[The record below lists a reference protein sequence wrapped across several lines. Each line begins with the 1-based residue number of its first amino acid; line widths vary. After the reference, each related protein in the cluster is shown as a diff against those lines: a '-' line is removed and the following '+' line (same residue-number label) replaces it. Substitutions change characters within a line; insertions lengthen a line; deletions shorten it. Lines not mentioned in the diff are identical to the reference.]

1 MQCITIFPFQR
12 IVAIQISKDE
22 FIKLLMK
29 SRKQIKYLYLKV
41 IKIKSIIFKYEK
53 TSYPINGLNTS
64 VYKGFSSEWRCI
76 SHYKWENMTEN
87 RQILLFK
94 VHFETFIN
102 AINMIFVAKS
112 HLIMHVFLFKQI
124 KLALIALVA
133 RKIENKHKTFVS
145 LIDACVKNFL
155 R

>member
-1 MQCITIFPFQR
+1 
-12 IVAIQISKDE
+12 
-22 FIKLLMK
+22 MK

-112 HLIMHVFLFKQI
+112 HLIMHVFLFK
-124 KLALIALVA
+124 
-133 RKIENKHKTFVS
+133 
-145 LIDACVKNFL
+145 
-155 R
+155 